1 MRRAAR
7 PTESSFGLQLAV
19 FGLVTAAFANIY
31 VPQPA
36 LPALG
41 RALGI
46 GAARASLLVS
56 GVVLGIALANLPVG
70 ALADRRPVRGLVL
83 TGGLVV
89 GLAGVVAPLVPGFAL
104 LVALRFVQG
113 LFIPTLTTAIV
124 ACLSRTLP
132 AAKLNV
138 VMGSYVS
145 ATVAGGLGGRLL
157 GGFLAAYDGR
167 VALAVSG
174 ALLLVATIV
183 TLPALPA
190 GPPPAPAAGE
200 NVGFGALLR
209 RRELLRMYVV
219 AFGAYFVFS
228 SVFNYLPFYL
238 AGPPFALPTRIVTL
252 LYLSYVV
259 GIVIGPLS
267 GALSNRIGNG
277 ATMTVGSLVCA
288 AALAL
293 TLVPTLPAVLV
304 ALVGVCAGF
313 FPIHAAAAGALNR
326 RLVAGRGRANSLYVL
341 FYYVGGAAGI
351 TVCGA
356 AWEAA
361 GWRAVVGVC
370 GGALIVPLVTGLVE
384 WRTGGSRA

>member
-7 PTESSFGLQLAV
+7 REESSLGLQLAV
-19 FGLVTAAFANIY
+19 FGLVTAAFTNIY

-36 LPALG
+36 LPAIE

-56 GVVLGIALANLPVG
+56 AVVLGIALANLPVG
-70 ALADRRPVRGLVL
+70 ALADRRPVRHLVAV
-83 TGGLVV
+83 GGLVV
-89 GLAGVVAPLVPGFAL
+89 GIAGLVAPLVPGFAA

-113 LFIPTLTTAIV
+113 LFLPTLTTAV
-124 ACLSRTLP
+124 AACLSRSLP
-132 AAKLNV
+132 PAKLNV

-157 GGFLAAYDGR
+157 GGFLAAYDGH

-174 ALLLVATIV
+174 ALLLLATAVA
-183 TLPALPA
+183 LPVLPA
-190 GPPPAPAAGE
+190 GAPPAPAGAD
-200 NVGFGALLR
+200 VGFAALLR
-209 RRELLRMYVV
+209 RRELLRLYVV

-228 SVFNYLPFYL
+228 SVFNYMPFYL
-238 AGPPFALPTRIVTL
+238 AGPPFGLPTRLVTL

-259 GIVIGPLS
+259 GIVVGPLS

-277 ATMTVGSLVCA
+277 ATMTGGALVFA

-293 TLVPTLPAVLV
+293 TLVPARPAVLV
-304 ALVGVCAGF
+304 ALFGVCLGF
-313 FPIHAAAAGALNR
+313 FPLHAAAAGALNR
-326 RLVAGRGRANSLYVL
+326 RLASGRGRANSLYVL

-351 TVCGA
+351 NVSGIAWERGGWPAVVAVCG
-356 AWEAA
+356 
-361 GWRAVVGVC
+361 V
-370 GGALIVPLVTGLVE
+370 ALAVPLVTGVVE
-384 WRTGGSRA
+384 WRTGRAPA